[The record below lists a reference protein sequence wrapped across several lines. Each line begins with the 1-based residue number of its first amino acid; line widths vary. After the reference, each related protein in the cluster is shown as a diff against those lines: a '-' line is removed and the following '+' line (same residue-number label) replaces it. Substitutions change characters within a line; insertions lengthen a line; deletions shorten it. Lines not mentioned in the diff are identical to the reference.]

1 MGKLDLNQADFLF
14 HSDALSD
21 AELHVFS
28 FSGEEELSRTFR
40 FQIELVSSNVDVD
53 LDAPIGQPAYL
64 LLRGHLPDGSRYS
77 RYVHGVVERFVQTG
91 AGIRQ
96 SRYQATLVPTVQQ
109 LAYSRDSRIFQKQKT
124 DEVVKKVLKDGSVPS
139 DWVTMMLHGSY
150 EPRDYCVQYQES
162 DLDFVQ
168 RLLEEEG
175 ITYYFEQKKDK
186 DVLCIGDG
194 NHAFEALSEYATVQL
209 RDTPHLYE
217 EGLIGL
223 QAESA
228 LRPGAAVMRDYKFKQ
243 PGLEMEAKAEGK
255 KYSDHSMYYFP
266 GDYVDPSLGN
276 RLAKMR
282 MQEQL
287 SLANRFIGNG
297 NVRAMLPGY
306 KFTMQGHRRD
316 ACNQEYLIVR
326 VEHQGSQPAAL
337 GEEGTSINK
346 PVYQNR
352 ILGIPA
358 KVEFRPSRSTPR
370 PSIPGVQTAAVVG
383 PAGEEIHC
391 DEHGRVKVQFPWD
404 REGKKDDNSSCWI
417 RVSQPW
423 GGLSYGGMFIP
434 RIGQEVLVQFLEG
447 DPDRPVISGRVYNGE
462 NPTPYGLPDK
472 KTVSTF
478 KSSSSPGGNGSNELR
493 FEDAAGSEEIYLHGQ
508 LDMNTVIERDRSQ
521 KFGRDTTDSVGRD
534 RTRTVA
540 NNETLSVGNDRKAS
554 VANNETLSVGVDQS
568 QSIGANQTENI
579 GANQTLS
586 VGANQSISVGANQDV
601 QIGANQS
608 LAVGANRSITVGSA
622 HTESI
627 GAAMT
632 VTIGAA
638 LTESVGDSYT
648 ETVASSMTLSVG
660 SDMSETVGAGKT
672 SSIGS
677 DLSESVG
684 SNRSE
689 TVGGDLSTN
698 VTGGVTLEA
707 GKDIG
712 MQAGK
717 AISGKA
723 GKEITLDAGT
733 KVTIVAADEI
743 TFKTGSASIVL
754 KSGGDISIK
763 GSKISLKGSGDV
775 VIKGS
780 KIGQN

>member
-1 MGKLDLNQADFLF
+1 MSKLDLNQADFLF

-21 AELHVFS
+21 AELRVVS
-28 FSGEEELSRTFR
+28 FSGQEELSRIFR
-40 FQIELVSSNVDVD
+40 FEIELVSSNPDID
-53 LDAPIGQPAYL
+53 LDAPIGEPAYL
-64 LLRGHLPDGSRYS
+64 LLRGHQPDGSRYN
-77 RYVHGVVERFVQTG
+77 RYVHGVLERFVQSG

-96 SRYQATLVPTVQQ
+96 SRYLATLVPTLQQ
-109 LAYSRDSRIFQKQKT
+109 LAYSRDARIFQKQKT
-124 DEVVKKVLKDGSVPS
+124 EDVVKKVLKDAKVPS
-139 DWVTMMLHGSY
+139 DWVNMMLHGSY

-175 ITYYFEQKKDK
+175 ITYYFEHKKDK

-194 NHAFEALSEYATVQL
+194 SHAFESLPQYAEVQL

-217 EGLIGL
+217 EGLVAL

-228 LRPGAAVMRDYKFKQ
+228 LRPGAAVLRDYKFKQ
-243 PGLEMEAKAEGK
+243 PALDMEAKAEGK
-255 KYSDHSMYYFP
+255 KYAEREMYYFP
-266 GDYVDPSLGN
+266 GDYVDPSLGK
-276 RLAKMR
+276 RLVKLR

-287 SLANRFIGNG
+287 SLANRFVGRG
-297 NVRAMLPGY
+297 SVRAMQPGY
-306 KFTMQGHRRD
+306 KFTLQGHRRD

-326 VEHQGSQPAAL
+326 VEHEGSQPGAL
-337 GEEGTSINK
+337 GEEGTGITK

-352 ILGIPA
+352 IHSIPA
-358 KVEFRPSRSTPR
+358 SVEFRPSRITPR
-370 PSIPGVQTAAVVG
+370 PAIPGVQTATVVG
-383 PAGEEIHC
+383 PSGEEIHC
-391 DEHGRVKVQFPWD
+391 DEHGRVKVKFPWD
-404 REGKKDDNSSCWI
+404 RDEKKDDSSSCWI
-417 RVSQPW
+417 RVNQPW
-423 GGLSYGGMFIP
+423 GGVSYGGMFIP
-434 RIGQEVLVQFLEG
+434 RVGQEVLVQFLEG
-447 DPDRPVISGRVYNGE
+447 DPDRPVVIGRVYNGE
-462 NPTPYGLPDK
+462 NPVPYGLPDK

-493 FEDAAGSEEIYLHGQ
+493 FEDAAGKEEIYLHGQ

-521 KFGRDTTDSVGRD
+521 KFGRDTTDDVGRD
-534 RTRTVA
+534 RTRKVG
-540 NNETLSVGNDRKAS
+540 NNETLSVGNDRKQT
-554 VANNETLSVGVDQS
+554 VTNNETLNVGVDQS
-568 QSIGANQTENI
+568 QTIGSNQTENV

-586 VGANQSISVGANQDV
+586 VGANQNIQIGANQDE

-608 LAVGANRSITVGSA
+608 LAVAANRSITVGSA

-627 GAAMT
+627 GAAMSI
-632 VTIGAA
+632 TIGAD
-638 LTESVGDSYT
+638 LTESVGANYT
-648 ETVASSMTLSVG
+648 ETVASAMTLSVG

-698 VTGGVTLEA
+698 VSGGASLEA

-712 MQAGK
+712 MQAGQ
-717 AISGKA
+717 AIAGKA

-743 TFKTGSASIVL
+743 TLKTGSASIVL

-763 GSKISLKGSGDV
+763 GAKISVKGSGDV

>member
-1 MGKLDLNQADFLF
+1 MGKLDLNQADFTF
-14 HSDALSD
+14 YSDALSE

-28 FSGEEELSRTFR
+28 FNGEEELSRTFR
-40 FQIELVSSNVDVD
+40 FEIDLVSSSADVD

-64 LLRGHLPDGSRYS
+64 LLRGRLPDGSRYN
-77 RYVHGVVERFVQTG
+77 RYVHGVVERFIQTG

-124 DEVVKKVLKDGSVPS
+124 EDVVQKVMKDGKVPS
-139 DWVTMMLHGSY
+139 DWVNMMLHGSY

-186 DVLCIGDG
+186 DVLCMGDG
-194 NHAFEALSEYATVQL
+194 NHAFDALPEYADVQL
-209 RDTPHLYE
+209 RDTQHLYE

-228 LRPGAAVMRDYKFKQ
+228 LRPGAAVLRDYKFKQ
-243 PGLEMEAKAEGK
+243 PALEMEAKAEGK
-255 KYSDHSMYYFP
+255 KYSDHCMYYFP
-266 GDYVDPSLGN
+266 GDYVDPGLGK
-276 RLAKMR
+276 RLVKMR

-287 SLANRFIGNG
+287 SLANRFIGRG
-297 NVRAMLPGY
+297 NVRAVLPGY
-306 KFTMQGHRRD
+306 KFTLQGHRRD

-326 VEHQGSQPAAL
+326 VEHEGSQPGAL
-337 GEEGTSINK
+337 GEEGTGISK

-352 ILGIPA
+352 IHCIPA
-358 KVEFRPSRSTPR
+358 KVDFRPSRITPR

-493 FEDAAGSEEIYLHGQ
+493 FEDAAGKEEIYLHGQ

-534 RTRTVA
+534 RTRTVG
-540 NNETLSVGNDRKAS
+540 NNETLSVGNDRKQS
-554 VANNETLSVGVDQS
+554 VTSNETLTVGVDQS

-586 VGANQSISVGANQDV
+586 VGANQDV
-601 QIGANQS
+601 QIGANQT
-608 LAVGANRSITVGSA
+608 LAVGANRTITVGSA
-622 HTESI
+622 HTEGI
-627 GAAMT
+627 GAAMSIT
-632 VTIGAA
+632 VGAD
-638 LTESVGDSYT
+638 LTESVGANYT
-648 ETVASSMTLSVG
+648 ETVASAMTLSVG

-677 DLSESVG
+677 DLNESVG

-698 VTGGVTLEA
+698 VSGGVTLQA

-712 MQAGK
+712 MQAGQ
-717 AISGKA
+717 AMSGTA
-723 GKEITLDAGT
+723 GKEVSFDAGT
-733 KVTIVAADEI
+733 KMMLNAADEI
-743 TFKTGSASIVL
+743 SLNCGSATIVL
-754 KSGGDISIK
+754 KKNGDITINGKKISIK
-763 GSKISLKGSGDV
+763 GSGDIV
-775 VIKGS
+775 MKGS
-780 KIGQN
+780 KITQN